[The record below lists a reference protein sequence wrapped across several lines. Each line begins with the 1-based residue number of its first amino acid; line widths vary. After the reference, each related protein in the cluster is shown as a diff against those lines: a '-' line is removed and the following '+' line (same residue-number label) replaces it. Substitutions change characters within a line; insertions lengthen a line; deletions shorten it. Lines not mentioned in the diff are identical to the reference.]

1 MTMHRVPCVVLA
13 AALALSCR
21 TVPPAAPPAAA
32 PLPPPA
38 PPRRVVLLSLDGA
51 DADTLHRLYAEG
63 ALSAGGFARFFREGE
78 VADRLV
84 PVDPT
89 LTATNHISLATG
101 YTAERTG
108 IVSNVFHPA
117 GAPFLETRSGFAAEI
132 GTETLWEAARRQ
144 GRRVAVAT
152 WPGVD
157 GASPRRR
164 ADWGMFYS
172 EEPDRRSDLVTVE
185 SGLWE
190 EADDIAAAQKIV
202 SHSPVL
208 RILVQAGSGGA
219 RTQSFDLLA
228 VDSTD
233 DGKVDYDSL
242 AVIPPGGKDAVAL
255 KVGEWK
261 DLPCQ

>member
-1 MTMHRVPCVVLA
+1 MKMHLVPVLVLA

-21 TVPPAAPPAAA
+21 SAPPAAPPAAVPA
-32 PLPPPA
+32 PPAA

-51 DADTLHRLYAEG
+51 DADTLHRLYAAGE
-63 ALSAGGFARFFREGE
+63 LTAGGFARFFREGQ

-89 LTATNHISLATG
+89 LTSTNHISLATG

-108 IVSNVFHPA
+108 IVSNLFHPA
-117 GAPFLETRSGFAAEI
+117 GAPFLELTSGFTAEI

-157 GASPRRR
+157 GAGPRRR

-185 SGLWE
+185 SGLWG
-190 EADDIAAAQKIV
+190 Q
-202 SHSPVL
+202 
-208 RILVQAGSGGA
+208 R
-219 RTQSFDLLA
+219 RTTSRKPRR
-228 VDSTD
+228 S
-233 DGKVDYDSL
+233 
-242 AVIPPGGKDAVAL
+242 
-255 KVGEWK
+255 
-261 DLPCQ
+261 